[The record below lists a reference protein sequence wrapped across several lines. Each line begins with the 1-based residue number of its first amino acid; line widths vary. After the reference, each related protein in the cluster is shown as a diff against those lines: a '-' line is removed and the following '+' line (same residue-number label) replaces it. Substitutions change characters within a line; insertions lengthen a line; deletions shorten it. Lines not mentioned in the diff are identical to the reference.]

1 MTHCAGTDNAASVCA
16 RLCHALT
23 AGEFTRRAFEEG
35 KLDLTEA
42 EGLADLLSAE
52 TEAQRIQVTNKAH
65 DMFTIRTNRCIS
77 LHIRAAQS

>member
-1 MTHCAGTDNAASVCA
+1 MQAETFASACA
-16 RLCHALT
+16 RWCHALT

-52 TEAQRIQVTNKAH
+52 TEAQRIQVTKLAH
-65 DMFTIRTNRCIS
+65 ATFILGPSHCHS
-77 LHIRAAQS
+77 LHT